1 MTAEQM
7 PAGTTEQILRTW
19 LATATPGTT
28 YSLIYCP
35 FLHEAMQSEHSMEHR
50 RVWPLI
56 LGVGA
61 GEALGTSDYDW
72 NLLSPSMITITAPDG
87 NAAGC
92 IMPMSCTCLS
102 L

>member
-19 LATATPGTT
+19 LATATPETT

-56 LGVGA
+56 LGVQYNVLVEMYR
-61 GEALGTSDYDW
+61 EAFA
-72 NLLSPSMITITAPDG
+72 SMG
-87 NAAGC
+87 SAARRQDDTTNPH
-92 IMPMSCTCLS
+92 IDDDEQERLKA
-102 L
+102 